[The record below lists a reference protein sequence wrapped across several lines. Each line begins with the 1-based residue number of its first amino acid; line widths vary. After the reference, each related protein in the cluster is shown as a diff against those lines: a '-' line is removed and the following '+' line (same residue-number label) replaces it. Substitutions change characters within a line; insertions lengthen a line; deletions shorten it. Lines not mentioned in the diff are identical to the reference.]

1 MFHDIIYKYFLII
14 GGKAMF
20 ETKIDYD
27 FAETIINCMPELTRK
42 KEQEF
47 ISVTNA
53 NECLSKMEEMK
64 KQGYTY
70 VSFIPFGERRST
82 KILVFEKP
90 KSHRM

>member
-1 MFHDIIYKYFLII
+1 
-14 GGKAMF
+14 MF
-20 ETKIDYD
+20 ETKIDYE
-27 FAETIINCMPELTRK
+27 FAETIINCLPELAQK

-47 ISVTNA
+47 ISVINA

-70 VSFIPFGERRST
+70 VSCIPFSERQSAT
-82 KILVFEKP
+82 ILIFEKP

>member
-1 MFHDIIYKYFLII
+1 MFKTP
-14 GGKAMF
+14 M
-20 ETKIDYD
+20 DYA
-27 FAETIINCMPELTRK
+27 FAETIINCLPELTRK

-70 VSFIPFGERRST
+70 VSCIPFGERQST
-82 KILVFEKP
+82 TILIFEKP

>member
-27 FAETIINCMPELTRK
+27 FAETIINCLPELTQE

-47 ISVTNA
+47 VRVTNT
-53 NECLSKMEEMK
+53 NECLQKMEEMK

-70 VSFIPFGERRST
+70 VSFIPFGEMQFT

-90 KSHRM
+90 KSRRL